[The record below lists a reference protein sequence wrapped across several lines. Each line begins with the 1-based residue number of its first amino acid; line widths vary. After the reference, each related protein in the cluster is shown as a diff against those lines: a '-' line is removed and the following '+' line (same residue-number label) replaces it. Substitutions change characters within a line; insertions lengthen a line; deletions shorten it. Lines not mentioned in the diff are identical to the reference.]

1 MKAGVQASV
10 FLVEDKSA
18 RNYGRRLDISKTVAV
33 AKPDLAQG
41 PVSPFADH
49 SAGSGFGH

>member
-1 MKAGVQASV
+1 MQASV
-10 FLVEDKSA
+10 FWVEDKSS